1 MTQKTMHSQQASS
14 RAAPYLLHDLFEHLK
29 LSFGGALLSENSWDM
44 LRPQVIPSSDGGPP
58 LPPRVPQRIPCY
70 PTDVLRSF
78 GPSEAP
84 QRCRTTSRIEEGPWW
99 ILPHWKRQAR
109 LMWFW
114 VRWRAGWYM
123 EVSWNVGTPKSSIL
137 IGFSIINYPFW
148 GVPLF
153 TPLRVGWPPTP
164 QVYFRPWEGLR
175 VVFPRGGSPS

>member
-1 MTQKTMHSQQASS
+1 MGYHNYQPRVAHICPSTVCLQQFLFLDVSQSIYALVSELIFGTCDMTQKTMHSQQASS

-29 LSFGGALLSENSWDM
+29 LSFGGALLSENSRDM

-58 LPPRVPQRIPCY
+58 LPHRVPQGIPC

-114 VRWRAGWYM
+114 VHWRAGWYM
-123 EVSWNVGTPKSSIL
+123 EVS
-137 IGFSIINYPFW
+137 
-148 GVPLF
+148 
-153 TPLRVGWPPTP
+153 
-164 QVYFRPWEGLR
+164 
-175 VVFPRGGSPS
+175 